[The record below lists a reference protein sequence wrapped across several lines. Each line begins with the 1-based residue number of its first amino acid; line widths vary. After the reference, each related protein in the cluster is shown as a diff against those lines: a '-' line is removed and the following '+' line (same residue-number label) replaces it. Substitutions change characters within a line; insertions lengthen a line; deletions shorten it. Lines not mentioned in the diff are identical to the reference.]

1 VQLGSI
7 FLYKLLGVS
16 SLIGLL
22 VSCIFLPLN
31 HFAGK
36 VVVKAQ
42 DGLMESRDERV
53 ALMNEI
59 LGAIRMLKFMA
70 WERSFEKKAMK
81 VRAKELRFQRM
92 NYLIET
98 VFSAIWE
105 GSPLLVTLI
114 SFWHF
119 AVWRNQT
126 LSPSIAFTSISV
138 FNEMRFALNA
148 LPETFINMLQSL
160 VSLRRIERYLQG
172 AEITPVPSLDSSSQL
187 ISMTS
192 ATLSWP
198 QARSVS
204 VPSASES
211 AASSATS
218 TPARKFML
226 VDISAEFPAGELSLI
241 CGKLGAGKTLF
252 LLSLLGE
259 ADVLTGQ
266 VLCPRSPPDSLAAF
280 ATDTFTSEDWIV
292 PGLAYVPQAAWLRN
306 ASIKDNI
313 LFSLPY
319 NEERYRKTLEVTALL
334 NDLEVLEDGDESEIG
349 ERGVN
354 LSGGQ
359 KARVS
364 LARAV
369 YSRASV
375 LLLDDVLSAVDAHT
389 AQHLYTECLKGDL
402 MRGRT
407 VILVS
412 HHVALCAPGAAY
424 VVALDNG
431 RLSFAGPSSEFLGS
445 AVMETLVQSKTQEAE
460 DPEDPEAIAD
470 EKAEPGPSSET
481 ASTITAVANDSNQ
494 TKDKKKGPRK
504 LVEEEKRAVGR
515 VSANIWMT
523 YIKAV
528 GTAPYWLI
536 FVVLHL
542 LGAVVPVVENSWLRC
557 GFLHMKG

>member
-1 VQLGSI
+1 
-7 FLYKLLGVS
+7 
-16 SLIGLL
+16 
-22 VSCIFLPLN
+22 
-31 HFAGK
+31 
-36 VVVKAQ
+36 
-42 DGLMESRDERV
+42 
-53 ALMNEI
+53 
-59 LGAIRMLKFMA
+59 
-70 WERSFEKKAMK
+70 
-81 VRAKELRFQRM
+81 
-92 NYLIET
+92 
-98 VFSAIWE
+98 
-105 GSPLLVTLI
+105 VTLV

-148 LPETFINMLQSL
+148 LPETFINMLQSI

-172 AEITPVPSLDSSSQL
+172 VEIAPVSQL
-187 ISMTS
+187 DGASHPISIKS
-192 ATLSWP
+192 ATLSWA
-198 QARSVS
+198 QARTV
-204 VPSASES
+204 SASGSASSS
-211 AASSATS
+211 AAS

-226 VDISAEFPAGELSLI
+226 VDISADFPAGELSLI
-241 CGKLGAGKTLF
+241 CGKLGSGKTLL

-259 ADVLTGQ
+259 ADILTGQ
-266 VLCPRSPPDSLAAF
+266 VLCPRSPPDALASF
-280 ATDTFTSEDWIV
+280 AKQTPTMEDWIV
-292 PGLAYVPQAAWLRN
+292 PGACAYVPQAAWLRN

-313 LFSLPY
+313 LFNLPY
-319 NEERYRKTLEVTALL
+319 NEQRYQKTLEVCALVS
-334 NDLEVLEDGDESEIG
+334 DLEILEDGDESEIG

-431 RLSFAGPSSEFLGS
+431 RLSYAGNSSSFMNS
-445 AVMETLVQSKTQEAE
+445 TVMSTLVQSKTHTVDDA
-460 DPEDPEAIAD
+460 EDPEAIAD
-470 EKAEPGPSSET
+470 DKAEPGSSSET
-481 ASTITAVANDSNQ
+481 ASTITAIASDSKQ
-494 TKDKKKGPRK
+494 AKDKKKGPRK

-515 VSANIWMT
+515 VSSEIWMT
-523 YIKAV
+523 YFRAV
-528 GTAPYWLI
+528 GTSPYWYVYSPFERLM
-536 FVVLHL
+536 F
-542 LGAVVPVVENSWLRC
+542 PS
-557 GFLHMKG
+557 